1 MMRVLIVAASAISL
15 SGLESVLRASGSFEV
30 VRTIADFAVLAES
43 VEELQP
49 DVVVAEVT
57 GLERALPDELLKLLE
72 EAPVGVVL
80 LVDDASAER
89 DIEALRSGV
98 RAVVQRNMNPSAIVA
113 AVEAVGAGFAVLAPE
128 ELQNLLRETGVA
140 RRTVAGAVAAP
151 LVEALTPREMEVLGM
166 MVEGWGNK
174 EISTRLKISE
184 HTVKFHVASIMGKLN
199 AGSRTEAVT
208 LGIRHGLVML

>member
-1 MMRVLIVAASAISL
+1 MMRILIVAASAISL
-15 SGLESVLRASGSFEV
+15 SGLESVLRTSASLEV
-30 VRTIADFAVLAES
+30 VRAIADFAVLAES

-57 GLERALPDELLKLLE
+57 RLERALPDELLKLLE

-89 DIEALRSGV
+89 DLEALRSGV
-98 RAVVQRNMNPSAIVA
+98 RAVVQRNMHPSAIVA

-140 RRTVAGAVAAP
+140 RRTVAGAVVPP
-151 LVEALTPREMEVLGM
+151 LVEALTPREMQVLGM

-208 LGIRHGLVML
+208 LGIRYGLVML